1 LYARAAAAIAP
12 PEMLALAD
20 FPWLSAGYEKTLGRA
35 GSGTTFAELPRD
47 IRFDWEVS
55 YEAS

>member
-1 LYARAAAAIAP
+1 MQRPEAATAL
-12 PEMLALAD
+12 PETLPLAD
-20 FPWLSAGYEKTLGRA
+20 FPWLSAGYEKTADHA
-35 GSGTTFAELPRD
+35 GSGTTFAELAGA